1 MSGFYK
7 TFKIWGKSFIFLPSS
22 MILFESNKDIEEMV
36 KFAFEHADQK
46 SIPHN
51 VKQLI
56 NIEKNTRKC
65 LEQSSHLM
73 IL

>member
-7 TFKIWGKSFIFLPSS
+7 MFKIWGKSFIFLPSS
-22 MILFESNKDIEEMV
+22 MILFESNKDIEEVV
-36 KFAFEHADQK
+36 KCAFEHPGQK
-46 SIPHN
+46 NIPNN

-56 NIEKNTRKC
+56 NIEKILGNVWNN
-65 LEQSSHLM
+65 QSHLT